1 MKKTKIVLP
10 NGTNINFETDEPL
23 SIKKI
28 EEGINLFYFKNKTIV
43 LNMENISYIECEK

>member
-23 SIKKI
+23 SIKKNRRRNKSI
-28 EEGINLFYFKNKTIV
+28 LF
-43 LNMENISYIECEK
+43 